1 MSATGLAMNP
11 TPRTFTGLQSTAA
24 SFKAEFRKLRQ
35 RPAVW
40 ILGGILLAALVLFG
54 YAFDWLQLTFP
65 SKNFHSDLGLTVAQL
80 KTTLYPINFVKQSLQ
95 GVGILG
101 GALALI
107 LGALAVGSEFGWGT
121 VKTVYTQRPGRLQA
135 LAGQLGVITLIT
147 LVYSVTFFAAAALC
161 STIIALIDG
170 HAINWP
176 AAIDILKAVGA
187 SWLIFGCWAVFGMT
201 LAYLFRQSAMAIGIG
216 LAYLLAIEGILFRV
230 LNGFDASWVHT
241 LEKFFAGQN
250 ATALIQSFG
259 QVFARPGA
267 AAPLVTAGEAVLV
280 LAAYTVVFGAVSA
293 FTVRARDVA

>member
-1 MSATGLAMNP
+1 MIT
-11 TPRTFTGLQSTAA
+11 

-40 ILGGILLAALVLFG
+40 ILGGILLAALVFFG
-54 YAFDWLQLTFP
+54 YAFDWVQLTFP
-65 SKNFHSDLGLTVAQL
+65 SKNFHNELGLTPAQL
-80 KTTLYPINFVKQSLQ
+80 KAALYPINFVKQSLE

-135 LAGQLGVITLIT
+135 LAGQVGVMAVITAT
-147 LVYSVTFFAAAALC
+147 YSIAFFAIAALC
-161 STIIALIDG
+161 SWIIATIDG
-170 HAINWP
+170 HPATWP
-176 AAIDILKAVGA
+176 AAIDIVKAALA
-187 SWLIFGCWAVFGMT
+187 SWLIFGCWAAFGMA

-216 LAYLLAIEGILFRV
+216 LAYLLAIEGLLFRV

-241 LEKFFAGQN
+241 VEKFFAGQN
-250 ATALIQSFG
+250 ATALLQSFG
-259 QVFARPGA
+259 QVFARPGT
-267 AAPLVTAGEAVLV
+267 AAPLVTAGEAVIA

-293 FTVRARDVA
+293 LLVRARDVA